1 MTFHKVKDR
10 EGLNECAAEKKIVN
24 LTFIL
29 ERERKG
35 ELTVTEC
42 LLCAN
47 SCARLPMYIV
57 SFKLFSNH
65 RRQLWFPLNQ

>member
-1 MTFHKVKDR
+1 MTFNKVKDR
-10 EGLNECAAEKKIVN
+10 EGLSECAAEKKTVT

-35 ELTVTEC
+35 ELTGTEC
-42 LLCAN
+42 LLCA
-47 SCARLPMYIV
+47 CARLPMYTV

-65 RRQLWFPLNQ
+65 RMQVLFPLNQ